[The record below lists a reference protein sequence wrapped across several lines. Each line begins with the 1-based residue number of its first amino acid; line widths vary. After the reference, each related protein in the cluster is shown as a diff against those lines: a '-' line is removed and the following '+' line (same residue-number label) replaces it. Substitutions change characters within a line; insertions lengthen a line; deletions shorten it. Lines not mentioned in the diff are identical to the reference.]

1 MSDFF
6 PSDAEL
12 MARTFGVV
20 LGAASCNDDVSN
32 ARLDATA
39 AKMKAVL
46 TAAADDPRD
55 AETACERF
63 SAAVVAGRRAAQA
76 GSIEDWAAENALQQ
90 IEADLDEAPLM
101 LD

>member
-46 TAAADDPRD
+46 TAAA
-55 AETACERF
+55 
-63 SAAVVAGRRAAQA
+63 
-76 GSIEDWAAENALQQ
+76 
-90 IEADLDEAPLM
+90 
-101 LD
+101 